1 MAGGWPREG
10 AARLEHTAGIFYNPK
25 QLLQRDLSL
34 LVVRAFAARE
44 AVRCSPQGST
54 GMVMLDAL
62 CGTGVR
68 AVRYAL
74 EAADAVALVL
84 ANDVSAD
91 AASAARRNARASGV
105 PAGHLE
111 SVGEAAAEL
120 GRGRPVPTAACTS
133 ARLLTVCADAC
144 GLMEQLRGR

>member
-1 MAGGWPREG
+1 MGSREG
-10 AARLEHTAGIFYNPK
+10 AARLEHTAGCFYNPK

-34 LVVRAFAARE
+34 LIVRAFAARE
-44 AVRCSPQGST
+44 AARRSQQESN
-54 GMVMLDAL
+54 GMVLLDSM

-74 EAADAVALVL
+74 EAPDAVALVL

-91 AASAARRNARASGV
+91 AASAARMNARASGV

-111 SVGEAAAEL
+111 SVPEAAAEL
-120 GRGRPVPTAACTS
+120 GRGRPVPTAACVS
-133 ARLLTVCADAC
+133 ARLLTLCSDAC
-144 GLMEQLRGR
+144 ELMGKLRGR